1 MVGSPFPAPLYQKII
16 VAYLWDWDRRVP
28 HLFPLQPLGLQF
40 NIDQNFTVV
49 HIVHYLL
56 STFSPIKMKKNDNW
70 NYVWEN
76 NLFWTFWHSSS
87 HSRRDHTCTLP
98 RLGPQIWGGP
108 RGTPHWLLWCGASM
122 TQQKSI
128 TSTYLFTSN
137 KLMTSNNES
146 WIILF
151 FSAEFALCFDLL
163 RMDFRLRIKIDKKY
177 QYNRLL
183 YS

>member
-1 MVGSPFPAPLYQKII
+1 MENWNSNILEAPMSRTSYKLPFNSEFNEKFLNVIYCVHHNNCPMWGDLIDKHHLLYLNCILWVYQKII
-16 VAYLWDWDRRVP
+16 VAYLWDWDHRVP

-56 STFSPIKMKKNDNW
+56 STFSPIKMKKRKDNW

-98 RLGPQIWGGP
+98 RLGPQTWGGP
-108 RGTPHWLLWCGASM
+108 RKPPTGCSGVEHPWLSE
-122 TQQKSI
+122 KV
-128 TSTYLFTSN
+128 
-137 KLMTSNNES
+137 
-146 WIILF
+146 
-151 FSAEFALCFDLL
+151 
-163 RMDFRLRIKIDKKY
+163 
-177 QYNRLL
+177 
-183 YS
+183 

>member
-1 MVGSPFPAPLYQKII
+1 MVGFPFPAPLYQKII

-56 STFSPIKMKKNDNW
+56 STFSPIKMKKKDNW

-98 RLGPQIWGGP
+98 RLGPQTWGGP
-108 RGTPHWLLWCGASM
+108 KVICSKYSKQWPYTAAHTTDCVCSKMLNHGLNHGLFLSLFKLIHYHIHWIVYVLA
-122 TQQKSI
+122 
-128 TSTYLFTSN
+128 YLNF
-137 KLMTSNNES
+137 
-146 WIILF
+146 IF
-151 FSAEFALCFDLL
+151 EF
-163 RMDFRLRIKIDKKY
+163 
-177 QYNRLL
+177 
-183 YS
+183 